1 MFIPQGRSRRKTQE
15 IKNMHH
21 YRVDLFCAVIDMQ
34 LQELNSGF
42 PETNTELLL
51 CVACL
56 SPMDQFYAFDKHKL
70 IRLAHFYPRDYSPI
84 KLLALEDQ
92 LENYIADMRSS
103 IEFSELNGLTELAQ
117 KMVEKKKKDKVF
129 PLVYLLLTL
138 ALLLPVA
145 TATVERVF
153 SAMNIVKT
161 DLRNRMGDEWLNDSL
176 LAYVE
181 KDIFNTIDRE
191 TIMQRFQNMKPRRGK
206 L

>member
-1 MFIPQGRSRRKTQE
+1 
-15 IKNMHH
+15 
-21 YRVDLFCAVIDMQ
+21 
-34 LQELNSGF
+34 
-42 PETNTELLL
+42 
-51 CVACL
+51 
-56 SPMDQFYAFDKHKL
+56 MDQFYAFDKHKL
-70 IRLAHFYPRDYSPI
+70 IRLAHFYLRDYSPI

-92 LENYIADMRSS
+92 LENYVADMRSS

-117 KMVEKKKKDKVF
+117 KMVKKKDKVF

-145 TATVERVF
+145 TTTVERVF

-161 DLRNRMGDEWLNDSL
+161 DLRNRMEDEWLNDSL
-176 LAYVE
+176 LTYVE

-191 TIMQRFQNMKPRRGK
+191 TIMQRFQNMKPRRRN